1 MKHKF
6 IKNLTILVVMLMA
19 NSAWS
24 EEIGLECKSED
35 RLLVNWYRL
44 DLEKGTVRYNTST
57 QNYLNTLKNLIGTEL
72 SGDVHNLMW
81 REKELNERIKI
92 NRKSLVMQRN
102 NLFWQCQFM
111 NGSQVI
117 RKRDS
122 YFKEILKNNKI

>member
-1 MKHKF
+1 MKS
-6 IKNLTILVVMLMA
+6 LTITLLTLLM
-19 NSAWS
+19 SLGAWS
-24 EEIGLECKSED
+24 EEIGLECKSDD

-44 DLEKGTVRYNTST
+44 DLDKGTVRYNTST

>member
-1 MKHKF
+1 MKS
-6 IKNLTILVVMLMA
+6 LTIILLTLLM
-19 NSAWS
+19 SLGAWS
-24 EEIGLECKSED
+24 EEIGLECKSDD

-44 DLEKGTVRYNTST
+44 DLDKGTVRYNTST

-72 SGDVHNLMW
+72 SGDVYNLMW

>member
-1 MKHKF
+1 MKS
-6 IKNLTILVVMLMA
+6 LTIILVTLLM
-19 NSAWS
+19 SLGAWS
-24 EEIGLECKSED
+24 EEIGLECKSDD

-44 DLEKGTVRYNTST
+44 DLDKGTVRYNTST

>member
-1 MKHKF
+1 MKY
-6 IKNLTILVVMLMA
+6 LTITLLTLLISMG
-19 NSAWS
+19 AWS
-24 EEIGLECKSED
+24 EEIGLECKSDD

-44 DLEKGTVRYNTST
+44 DLDKGTVRYNTST

>member
-1 MKHKF
+1 
-6 IKNLTILVVMLMA
+6 
-19 NSAWS
+19 
-24 EEIGLECKSED
+24 
-35 RLLVNWYRL
+35 
-44 DLEKGTVRYNTST
+44 
-57 QNYLNTLKNLIGTEL
+57 
-72 SGDVHNLMW
+72 MW
-81 REKELNERIKI
+81 REKELNETSSIKI

>member
-1 MKHKF
+1 MKK
-6 IKNLTILVVMLMA
+6 LTILITIILTT
-19 NSAWS
+19 SALS

-44 DLEKGTVRYNTST
+44 DLDKGTVRYNTST

-92 NRKSLVMQRN
+92 SRKSLVMQRN

-111 NGSQVI
+111 NGSQVV

>member
-1 MKHKF
+1 MKS
-6 IKNLTILVVMLMA
+6 LTITLLTLLM
-19 NSAWS
+19 SLGAWS
-24 EEIGLECKSED
+24 EEIGLECKSDD

-44 DLEKGTVRYNTST
+44 DSDKGTVRYNTST
-57 QNYLNTLKNLIGTEL
+57 QNYLNTIKNIIGTEL
-72 SGDVHNLMW
+72 SGDVYNFMW

-122 YFKEILKNNKI
+122 YFKEILKINKI

>member
-1 MKHKF
+1 MKS
-6 IKNLTILVVMLMA
+6 LTITLLTLLM
-19 NSAWS
+19 SLGAWS

-44 DLEKGTVRYNTST
+44 DLDKGTVRYNTST

>member
-1 MKHKF
+1 MKS
-6 IKNLTILVVMLMA
+6 LTITLLTLLM
-19 NSAWS
+19 SLGAWS
-24 EEIGLECKSED
+24 EEIGLECKSDD

-44 DLEKGTVRYNTST
+44 DLDKGTVRYNTST

-72 SGDVHNLMW
+72 SGDVYNLMW

>member
-1 MKHKF
+1 MKTIVTLLALF
-6 IKNLTILVVMLMA
+6 IFTI
-19 NSAWS
+19 AWT
-24 EEIGLECKSED
+24 EEIGLECKSKD
-35 RLLVNWYRL
+35 QLLVNWYRL
-44 DLEKGTVRYNTST
+44 DLDKGTVRYNTST
-57 QNYLNTLKNLIGTEL
+57 QNYLKALKNLIGTEL

-81 REKELNERIKI
+81 REKELDERIKI

>member
-1 MKHKF
+1 MKS
-6 IKNLTILVVMLMA
+6 LTITLLTLLM
-19 NSAWS
+19 SLGAWS
-24 EEIGLECKSED
+24 EEIGLECKSDD

-44 DLEKGTVRYNTST
+44 DLDKGTVRYNTST

-111 NGSQVI
+111 NRSQVI

>member
-1 MKHKF
+1 MKS
-6 IKNLTILVVMLMA
+6 LTITLLTLLM
-19 NSAWS
+19 SLGAWS
-24 EEIGLECKSED
+24 EEMGLECKSDD

-44 DLEKGTVRYNTST
+44 DLDKGTVRYNTST

>member
-1 MKHKF
+1 MKS
-6 IKNLTILVVMLMA
+6 LTITLLTLLM
-19 NSAWS
+19 SLGAWS

-44 DLEKGTVRYNTST
+44 DLDKGTVRYNTST

-117 RKRDS
+117 RKRDA

>member
-1 MKHKF
+1 MKK
-6 IKNLTILVVMLMA
+6 LTIALITLLTLLM
-19 NSAWS
+19 SLGAWS

-44 DLEKGTVRYNTST
+44 DLDKGTVRYNTST

>member
-44 DLEKGTVRYNTST
+44 DLDKGTVRYNTST